1 MSELSKFLK
10 IYRRRCN
17 LKMKNKLYKVFNGI
31 ISQESMNLIINDFK
45 EVADTDIQDL
55 GVDSLAIMELLF
67 RIEELLQI
75 EIDYESFKIEQI
87 KTPRLILDMLNS
99 KKQ

>member
-1 MSELSKFLK
+1 
-10 IYRRRCN
+10 
-17 LKMKNKLYKVFNGI
+17 MKNKLYKVFNGI